1 VTVLRISEIALAGC
15 LLVLAGSTIILGI
28 ITAEALYPDVYS
40 THENTI
46 SDLGVPFDASQ
57 RPSALVFNGA
67 LIAAGLAIT
76 MAAYG
81 LQRAFNTLL
90 VTIPLAANG
99 VGTIGVGVFP
109 SDHVTTHFFFAV
121 VTFVS
126 GGLAAILAARI
137 QHGPFRYVSVL
148 FGLIALTNLVLIRFG
163 ESTPVFVALG
173 IGGTERW
180 ISYPVDLW
188 LVAFGAYLASHAGAA
203 MPSRSTAAGA

>member
-1 VTVLRISEIALAGC
+1 VPRVSGIALAGC
-15 LLVLAGSTIILGI
+15 LLVFAGSTIIMGI

-67 LIAAGLAIT
+67 LIAGGAAIT
-76 MAAYG
+76 VAAYG

-90 VTIPLAANG
+90 VTIPLAVNG
-99 VGTIGVGVFP
+99 LGTIGVGVFP

-137 QHGPFRYVSVL
+137 QSGLFRYISAL
-148 FGLIALTNLVLIRFG
+148 FGVVALTNLMLIRFG
-163 ESTPVFVALG
+163 QETPVFEALG

-180 ISYPVDLW
+180 VSYPIDLW
-188 LVAFGAYLASHAGAA
+188 LVAFGAYLTSRAGTAV
-203 MPSRSTAAGA
+203 PSR